1 MKFTIYRTAILLFLS
16 GAILSAGCNKKD
28 ETPSCGDMLVGHWR
42 AYSFEIDNSQRIGYQ
57 GTNGLNYFEAEF
69 SNFNPANNN
78 GDMRITYQFYGQ
90 VPAPAITGLFSP
102 GTNCDKL
109 DTPAF
114 LSSNGASIRWDIISL
129 TDTRL
134 ILEANPTGF
143 TYRIKFDKI

>member
-1 MKFTIYRTAILLFLS
+1 MKYVFQRMMLLLCFSAVFLS
-16 GAILSAGCNKKD
+16 TGCNKKD

-42 AYSFEIDNSQRIGYQ
+42 AYSFEIDNSQSIGYQ
-57 GTNGLNYFEAEF
+57 GTGGLNYFEVEF
-69 SNFNPANNN
+69 SSFNPANNN
-78 GDMRITYQFYGQ
+78 GDMRITYQYYGA

-102 GTNCDKL
+102 GVNCDKL

-114 LSSNGASIRWDIISL
+114 LNSNGASIRWDIISL